1 MKVLII
7 NCSQRKEKS
16 ITYNLAKIQ
25 ANLLN
30 VAKKDIDTI
39 NLPKDF
45 PKYCYGCSNCILG
58 NASKCPNF
66 ELINPLK
73 EKIYSA
79 DVLIFAVPVFVFGIP
94 GYTKSFLDHFA
105 HQWIVHRPNEKMFSK
120 QAIIITSSAGSTNKY
135 AIQTMKQ
142 NLTFW
147 GISKIYYLGIKSYC
161 YDWKDFKKEYTISKK
176 LEKISKKVKLNSNK
190 NIKPNTKIKNWFFII
205 RMLHNK
211 KVFSEAD
218 SEYWK
223 NKGWLQKERPWK

>member
-7 NCSQRKEKS
+7 NCSQRNEKS

-30 VAKKDIDTI
+30 VEKENIDNI
-39 NLPKDF
+39 KLPKDF
-45 PKYCYGCSNCILG
+45 PKYCYGCSNCIMG

-66 ELINPLK
+66 EFINPLK
-73 EKIYSA
+73 EKINNA

-105 HQWIVHRPNEKMFSK
+105 YQWIVHRPNEKMFSK
-120 QAIIITSSAGSTNKY
+120 QSIIITSSAGSTNKY

-147 GISKIYYLGIKSYC
+147 GISKIYALGIKSYC
-161 YDWKDFKKEYTISKK
+161 YDWKEFKQTNKYTKKMKK
-176 LEKISKKVKLNSNK
+176 LSEKIYSNFRK
-190 NIKPNTKIKNWFFII
+190 AIKPNIKVKYWFFII
-205 RMLHNK
+205 RMLNK
-211 KVFSEAD
+211 KGIFSESD
-218 SEYWK
+218 REYWK